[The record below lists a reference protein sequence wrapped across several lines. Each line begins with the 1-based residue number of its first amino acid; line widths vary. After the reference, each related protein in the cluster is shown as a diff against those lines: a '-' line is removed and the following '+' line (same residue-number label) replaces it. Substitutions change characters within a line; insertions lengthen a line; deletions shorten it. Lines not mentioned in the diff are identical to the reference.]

1 MKNPSEIL
9 FNLAKKKLEEM
20 NVAQTYIKQLEEIVF
35 DREQEH

>member
-20 NVAQTYIKQLEEIVF
+20 NVAPTYIKQLEEIVF
-35 DREQEH
+35 DNEQGH

>member
-9 FNLAKKKLEEM
+9 LNLAKKKLEEM

-35 DREQEH
+35 DCEQEH